1 VVVEDGG
8 DDEEEE
14 EDVEV
19 AEEVEAYR
27 GKRVAVDRKPELL
40 HRQCRIDI
48 EGFIGRPE
56 RKRCYERR
64 MVEKLNRGE
73 IGFGADGK
81 PIG

>member
-1 VVVEDGG
+1 MRASQRVFGEVEEGVVVVEDGG

-14 EDVEV
+14 DVEV
-19 AEEVEAYR
+19 VEEVEAYR

-56 RKRCYERR
+56 RKRF
-64 MVEKLNRGE
+64 MK
-73 IGFGADGK
+73 GAWSRS
-81 PIG
+81 